1 VPGHSL
7 QFEQL
12 RYSLSKPRVAVVVPA
27 DSSAR
32 SYRLME
38 QAGCDVAIAD
48 AAWSKGF
55 NATIPEY
62 LRLCAGADAIIG
74 AGLEGIAISRDIL
87 ARFPDLRIY
96 CRYNI
101 GSDDIDVRAATEL
114 GIMVTN
120 SPVESNW
127 GAVAENTFGF
137 MISLLKNLQ
146 ARDRHVKE
154 AGWRDDE
161 PGADY
166 VGRRHDGYEGLCVGI
181 IGLGRVGSRL
191 ADLLQP
197 WRVRILAQ
205 DPYVD
210 LSKFINHNA
219 TRTDLDDLLRQAD
232 VVTLHC
238 DLNPETRRLIGE
250 RELGLMKPTA
260 VFINA
265 ARGGLVDPDALFHAL
280 DNDRIA
286 AAALDVFDTEPP
298 EKQSPILGLGDKVLL
313 APHTAGRTRS
323 STFATAVP
331 MQTEAL
337 LTALR
342 GRVPENVVNPE
353 VLAKWKDRFGGNS
366 LI

>member
-1 VPGHSL
+1 M
-7 QFEQL
+7 
-12 RYSLSKPRVAVVVPA
+12 SKPKVAVVVPA
-27 DSSAR
+27 DTSGQ
-32 SYRLME
+32 SYKRME
-38 QAGCDVAIAD
+38 QAGCEVAVAD
-48 AAWSKGF
+48 SSWSKGF
-55 NATIPEY
+55 NATIEEY
-62 LRLCAGADAIIG
+62 SRLCDGANAIIG
-74 AGLEGIAISRDIL
+74 ARLEGLPITGDMLSQ
-87 ARFPDLRIY
+87 FPDLRVY

-101 GSDDIDVRAATEL
+101 GYDDIDIRAATEL

-137 MISLLKNLQ
+137 MLSLLKNLH

-154 AGWRDDE
+154 GGWRDDE

-166 VGRRHDGYEGLCVGI
+166 FGRRHDGYEGLCVGI

-197 WRVRILAQ
+197 WRVRILAH

-210 LSKFINHNA
+210 QSKFIHHNV
-219 TRTDLDDLLRQAD
+219 TRTDLDDLLSQSD

-238 DLNPETRRLIGE
+238 DLNPETRHLMGE
-250 RELGLMKPTA
+250 REFGLMKSSA

-265 ARGGLVDPDALFHAL
+265 ARGGLVNEDALFHAL
-280 DNDRIA
+280 NDDRIA
-286 AAALDVFDTEPP
+286 GAALDVFDIEPP
-298 EKQSPILGLGDKVLL
+298 GKQSPILGLGDKVLL

-331 MQTEAL
+331 MQTEVL

-353 VLAKWKDRFGGNS
+353 VLPKWRSRFEGRS

>member
-1 VPGHSL
+1 M
-7 QFEQL
+7 
-12 RYSLSKPRVAVVVPA
+12 SKPKVAVVVPA
-27 DSSAR
+27 DSSGH
-32 SYRLME
+32 SYRQME
-38 QAGCDVAIAD
+38 QAGCNVVIANTS
-48 AAWSKGF
+48 WSKGF
-55 NATIPEY
+55 NATIQEFTH
-62 LRLCAGADAIIG
+62 LCEGANAIIG
-74 AGLEGIAISRDIL
+74 ARLEGIAITGDIL
-87 ARFPDLRIY
+87 SQISDLRIY

-101 GSDDIDVRAATEL
+101 GYDDIDIRAATEL

-154 AGWRDDE
+154 GGWRDNE
-161 PGADY
+161 PGAEY
-166 VGRRHDGYEGLCVGI
+166 LGRRHDGYEGLSVGI

-197 WRVRILAQ
+197 WRVRILAY

-210 LSKFINHNA
+210 HSKFIHHNV
-219 TRTDLDDLLRQAD
+219 TQTGLDDLLQRSD

-238 DLNPETRRLIGE
+238 ELNPETRRLIGK

-260 VFINA
+260 IFINA
-265 ARGGLVDPDALFHAL
+265 ARGALVDQDALFDAL
-280 DNDRIA
+280 DNNYIG
-286 AAALDVFDTEPP
+286 AAALDVFDVEPP
-298 EKQSPILGLGDKVLL
+298 DKQSPILGLGDNVLL
-313 APHTAGRTRS
+313 SPHTAGRTRS
-323 STFATAVP
+323 SIISMAVP

-342 GRVPENVVNPE
+342 GRVPQNVVNLE
-353 VLAKWKDRFGGNS
+353 VLAKWRDRFGGDN
-366 LI
+366 II

>member
-1 VPGHSL
+1 M
-7 QFEQL
+7 
-12 RYSLSKPRVAVVVPA
+12 SKPKVAVVVPA
-27 DSSAR
+27 DSSGH
-32 SYRLME
+32 SYRRME
-38 QAGCDVAIAD
+38 QAGCEVAIAD
-48 AAWSKGF
+48 VSWSRGF
-55 NATIPEY
+55 NATVLEY
-62 LRLCAGADAIIG
+62 TRLCDGANAIIG
-74 AGLEGIAISRDIL
+74 ARLEGIAITGDMLS
-87 ARFPDLRIY
+87 RFPDLRVY

-101 GSDDIDVRAATEL
+101 GYDDIDIRAATKL
-114 GIMVTN
+114 GVMVTN

-154 AGWRDDE
+154 GGWRDDE

-166 VGRRHDGYEGLCVGI
+166 FGRRHDGYEGLIVGI

-197 WRVRILAQ
+197 WRVRILAH

-210 LSKFINHNA
+210 HSKFIHHNV
-219 TRTDLDDLLRQAD
+219 TRTDLDELLQHSD

-238 DLNPETRRLIGE
+238 ELNPETRRLIGK
-250 RELGLMKPTA
+250 RELALMKPTA
-260 VFINA
+260 MFINA
-265 ARGGLVDPDALFHAL
+265 ARGGLVDQDALFDTL
-280 DNDRIA
+280 DNNRIA
-286 AAALDVFDTEPP
+286 AAALDVFDVEPP
-298 EKQSPILGLGDKVLL
+298 DKQSPILGLGDKVLL
-313 APHTAGRTRS
+313 SPHTAGRTRS
-323 STFATAVP
+323 SIFSTAVP

-342 GRVPENVVNPE
+342 GRVPRNVVNPE
-353 VLAKWKDRFGGNS
+353 ALAKWKDRFEGDN